1 MDEFRAL
8 TSSDGY
14 YEDFPPGRRIRHA
27 RGATIDEV
35 ENNYITK
42 QVMNTAQGHWNEAIT
57 AGSEFGDG
65 RVVFGLVTGSVVVG
79 LCSQD
84 TAENALAELGLTELR
99 FTKSVHHG
107 DTLYAYSEVLK
118 QEPTA
123 EHPLR
128 RALSRF
134 SIGASISTETSCA
147 SYGEPFSSSEDHFG
161 PVVPDLTSAKWGN

>member
-1 MDEFRAL
+1 MNYWSNSITRTSSPVLGTTWSVSRLRIGRSALDEFRAL

-84 TAENALAELGLTELR
+84 TAERCFWPN
-99 FTKSVHHG
+99 
-107 DTLYAYSEVLK
+107 
-118 QEPTA
+118 
-123 EHPLR
+123 
-128 RALSRF
+128 
-134 SIGASISTETSCA
+134 
-147 SYGEPFSSSEDHFG
+147 
-161 PVVPDLTSAKWGN
+161 SA